1 MSPPRDPV
9 VVDVTRDRLV
19 VRATAGCAPLLGL
32 FFLAVGGA
40 FFYGLSGGFTNLHEI
55 GPLELSVAWVLTM
68 IAAMTG
74 LWVLHTSRGHRAVLD
89 ATRRTVVI
97 ERRAPFHTARE
108 RIRMAEVREA
118 QVTVERDSDGDR
130 VYGLVLVLQGGRR
143 ASLSPQFYPDR
154 PPCDRAAAEIN
165 RFLAAHR

>member
-1 MSPPRDPV
+1 MSGRSDPV
-9 VVDVTRDRLV
+9 VVEVTSGRLEL
-19 VRATAGCAPLLGL
+19 RAAAGCAPLLGL
-32 FFLAVGGA
+32 FFLAVGGV
-40 FFYGLSGGFTNLHEI
+40 FVHGLSGGFTNLADV
-55 GPLELSVAWVLTM
+55 GPLELTVAWVLAM
-68 IAAMTG
+68 VAAATG

-89 ATRRTVVI
+89 ATRRTVLV

-118 QVTVERDSDGDR
+118 EVTVEKDGDGDT
-130 VYGLVLVLQGGRR
+130 VYGLALLLQGGRR
-143 ASLSPQFYPDR
+143 ASLSPQLYPDR